1 MSLDTLRSVALRR
14 TGAGQF
20 VATNAHGVE
29 LVLSSNGEGNF
40 TPIEMLLAAIA
51 GCTALDVEA
60 LVSRRSEPESF
71 TLQATADKVRD
82 ESGNRLEHIEV
93 TFKVTFPVGE
103 AGDAAREVLPQLVA
117 KSHDRLCTVSR
128 TVELGTPVTPHI
140 E

>member
-1 MSLDTLRSVALRR
+1 MSLDTLRTVTLRR

-29 LVLSSNGEGNF
+29 LVLSSGGEDNF
-40 TPIEMLLAAIA
+40 TPTEMLLAAIA

-60 LVSRRSEPESF
+60 LTRRRAEPESF

-82 ESGNRLEHIEV
+82 ESGNRLENIHV

-103 AGDAAREVLPQLVA
+103 AGDAARAVLPDMVA
-117 KSHDRLCTVSR
+117 KSHDRLCTVTR
-128 TVELGTPVTPHI
+128 TVERGTPVTPHI